1 MSGVRGKWTRVWI
14 AGLYA
19 MAMTLVAFTASSDMH
34 SVGASSHDAKI
45 AAAAIVIPSL
55 ICSSAGDNNDSAP
68 ECMSCCEACTLS
80 AAPGLN
86 VVATTHVIYV
96 LEISTR
102 AEFASRLGQVADA
115 APDDLRSRAPPYL
128 A

>member
-19 MAMTLVAFTASSDMH
+19 LAMTLVAFTASSNMH
-34 SVGASSHDAKI
+34 SVGASSHDAKV
-45 AAAAIVIPSL
+45 AAVASVSPSL
-55 ICSSAGDNNDSAP
+55 ICSSAGDNNGSAP
-68 ECMSCCEACTLS
+68 ECLSCCDACTLS

-96 LEISTR
+96 LEISAR
-102 AEFASRLGQVADA
+102 AEFTSRLGHVADA
-115 APDDLRSRAPPYL
+115 TPDDLRSRAPPYL
-128 A
+128 V